1 MKTLQSVRFDEVG
14 KTKTRSS
21 TRQDDGGDVDDSDL
35 GDVNDMKVIEMS
47 KVAHE
52 DN

>member
-1 MKTLQSVRFDEVG
+1 MKTLECDRSVEVG
-14 KTKTRSS
+14 KTKPRSS
-21 TRQDDGGDVDDSDL
+21 TRQDDGGHVDDSDL
-35 GDVNDMKVIEMS
+35 GDVNDMKIIEMS